1 MFILD
6 TLKPYKELDSG
17 GIQYSVCRDYSH
29 ISRHRAL
36 RQVVHKPLDSDRYM
50 ALEVPN
56 PIQSSNIDFVYHN
69 VTPDEENRLDHI
81 LAIFFPSQEATAEHD
96 QIRIILPEKAIK
108 GPAVTFAYCRKQQL
122 VIIVTTTS
130 IHLYPSLYLIL
141 KPGVYFCLVSF
152 AANPPPGAR

>member
-1 MFILD
+1 MDRRTAVFILD

-69 VTPDEENRLDHI
+69 VTPDEENRLDVI
-81 LAIFFPSQEATAEHD
+81 AYKCLGSASYSWVISYFNNIEDGFTVRSGQKLKMPRSVTDLMTTGNVLASV
-96 QIRIILPEKAIK
+96 
-108 GPAVTFAYCRKQQL
+108 PAVQL
-122 VIIVTTTS
+122 NLGS
-130 IHLYPSLYLIL
+130 E
-141 KPGVYFCLVSF
+141 
-152 AANPPPGAR
+152 